1 MSWLRTIRC
10 TMSVGEK
17 SGDSGLSG
25 EVKRER
31 DRFVAF
37 AFSAAD
43 AFVEL
48 DGEKNIRYVTG
59 AVNALTGKAG
69 NSLNGQNFLDLIVP
83 EERALASAGFDI
95 AIKQGRCGPLHL
107 RLKQD
112 SDEPLYIELRGTYL
126 PINGGGLFLSLNRG
140 TAAVGNSVDL
150 IDKEKFAEIAHDA
163 IGPASSGDRPAVLTM
178 LDLEGLT
185 ALIGRM
191 DEDGAARLMSDIN
204 GYIQAQAIDGG
215 TAAHVGNDMFGV
227 VHDPD
232 ADIVNLEEMI
242 TVRAKATDPDG
253 TGVTVN
259 AASVDLGA
267 EELSDF
273 DDAKALLY
281 TINKFSEK
289 RSKFTVKDLQQG
301 YQAMLEEVR
310 SKIVSF
316 KKTVTAGEFEV
327 FFQPIV
333 ELTSRDV
340 DHYEALLRLP
350 GAGPEDSPYSFIS
363 FAEDAGVIADF
374 DLAMCARVMRF
385 LETVKKQDRE
395 LSVAVNVSGRSLET
409 PAFLEKLI
417 QLLGHFSPPRHWLQ
431 FEVTESSTIHDLE
444 TTGKFL
450 NSLRK
455 LGHKVCL
462 DDFGS
467 GSAAF
472 QYLRALEVDC
482 VKIDGI
488 YVKEAQE
495 SDRGKAFLRTIA
507 TLCKDL
513 EIDTVG
519 EMVELEASAKFLIE
533 IGVRYGQGYLFGR
546 PVKDISGWR
555 PNERQAS

>member
-1 MSWLRTIRC
+1 MS
-10 TMSVGEK
+10 SSDK
-17 SGDSGLSG
+17 SGESG
-25 EVKRER
+25 EVRRDR

-48 DGEKNIRYVTG
+48 DSEQKIRYVTG
-59 AVNALTGKAG
+59 AVNALTGKEG
-69 NSLNGQNFLDLIVP
+69 SGLNGKKFLDLIVP
-83 EERALASAGFDI
+83 EERAMVSAGFDI
-95 AIKQGRCGPLHL
+95 AVKQGRCGPMHL
-107 RLKQD
+107 RLLQD
-112 SDEPLYIELRGTYL
+112 EGEPLFLELRGTYL

-140 TAAVGNSVDL
+140 NAAIANNVEL
-150 IDKEKFAEIAHDA
+150 IDKEKFAEIAHEA
-163 IGPASSGDRPAVLTM
+163 IGSASSGERPAVLTM

-185 ALIGRM
+185 ALISRM

-215 TAAHVGNDMFGV
+215 TAAHIGNDMFGV
-227 VHDPD
+227 VHDPGT
-232 ADIVNLEEMI
+232 DIVNLEEMI

-259 AASVDLGA
+259 TASVDLGG

-301 YQAMLEEVR
+301 YQTMLEEVR
-310 SKIVSF
+310 GKIVSF
-316 KKTVTAGEFEV
+316 KKTVSAGEFEV
-327 FFQPIV
+327 YFQPIV

-350 GAGPEDSPYSFIS
+350 GAGAEDSPYPFIS

-385 LETVKKQDRE
+385 LESVNKQGRE
-395 LSVAVNVSGRSLET
+395 LSVAINVSGRSLET

-417 QLLGHFSPPRHWLQ
+417 QLLGHFSPPRSWLQ

-455 LGHKVCL
+455 LGHAVCL

-472 QYLRALEVDC
+472 QYLRALDVDC
-482 VKIDGI
+482 VKIDGV
-488 YVKEAQE
+488 YVQEAQD
-495 SDRGKAFLRTIA
+495 SARGKAFLRTIA

-519 EMVELEASAKFLIE
+519 EMVELEASA
-533 IGVRYGQGYLFGR
+533 
-546 PVKDISGWR
+546 D
-555 PNERQAS
+555 